1 MKPDERDAELIGY
14 ILEDIDTLQKRVKH
28 FKVTEESFCID
39 RTFEGELAF
48 DAVMNPLYRIAE
60 DTIHLSENV
69 EKGCPDIPWRNIR
82 GFRNFVAYGYHE
94 IDRAIAWKVIVDDI
108 SKLADSLKNYLV
120 GLSNAESCKN

>member
-60 DTIHLSENV
+60 DTIHLTENA

-82 GFRNFVAYGYHE
+82 GFRKF
-94 IDRAIAWKVIVDDI
+94 RSSWI
-108 SKLADSLKNYLV
+108 SRD
-120 GLSNAESCKN
+120 

>member
-60 DTIHLSENV
+60 DTIHLSEN
-69 EKGCPDIPWRNIR
+69 IR
-82 GFRNFVAYGYHE
+82 GFRNFVAHGYHE

-108 SKLADSLKNYLV
+108 PKLADSLKNYLV